1 MSNESTIHPQVNIC
15 IAMLC
20 EGFNVPLSETKIKA
34 FAEQIGSNPHLT
46 SLRQAYDTFAS
57 GRGSTQKMPTVA
69 EFKQVYDEIKKRN
82 ESKQNEGSITYN
94 NDHINYEHNKIM
106 FQKLV
111 NLAKKG
117 GKKISGICDRTNQ
130 GYQDGY
136 KFTLKRDENGKDHV
150 YYHNHPINNK

>member
-1 MSNESTIHPQVNIC
+1 
-15 IAMLC
+15 
-20 EGFNVPLSETKIKA
+20 
-34 FAEQIGSNPHLT
+34 
-46 SLRQAYDTFAS
+46 
-57 GRGSTQKMPTVA
+57 
-69 EFKQVYDEIKKRN
+69 
-82 ESKQNEGSITYN
+82 
-94 NDHINYEHNKIM
+94 M

-117 GKKISGICDRTNQ
+117 GKKISGICDRPNQ